1 MDERLTGHVEA
12 YRRDGHVVR
21 GRYRLV
27 VNLEPQA
34 VRDDAGEQLRDK
46 RGALRWTYP
55 KARRVVDASGVKAAN
70 ALLVQWIADLE
81 AERLAPTSTVTQ
93 MLDAWLVKLRA
104 DRALGRGLK
113 PRSIASYATDV
124 KGLKKYLGAEIAE
137 TLTHGTIT
145 TMYASLKADRG
156 LGETSL
162 AHIHRTG
169 RAGYSW
175 ALENGLVTRNPFSRF
190 RDAPV
195 PQIRRSLV
203 TWDVGTILRAV
214 TITAGDPAHKWI
226 RKRSPLMVH
235 VPLVLA
241 GWGGLRVGEVCGL
254 RWQSVDF
261 EGGALQVENALGDD
275 DEGGVCDGDPK
286 SAAGWRTVPLPDEA
300 MRILVAHKRRQD
312 ELRLAWGP
320 GWNPTGYVLTTRKGT
335 PIPPDN
341 ISSAWL
347 RFVKTRDLP
356 ALPFHG
362 LRHSYATNMFESAE
376 LRGLGRESMLK
387 VVQELLGHED
397 PTTTARL
404 YLHATERAKAEAIAD
419 TQRQINAAIR
429 AAAADLAQDSPL
441 IRPRVVSLDER
452 RS

>member
-12 YRRDGHVVR
+12 YRHDGRVVR

-27 VNLEPQA
+27 VNLEPLP
-34 VRDDAGEQLRDK
+34 VLDDDGEQLCD
-46 RGALRWTYP
+46 AQSEPRWTYP
-55 KARRVVDASGVKAAN
+55 KARQVVEAKGVKAAN
-70 ALLVQWIADLE
+70 ALLVQWMADLE
-81 AERLAPTSTVTQ
+81 SERLAPTSTVSQ
-93 MLDAWLVKLRA
+93 ILDAWLVKLRA

-124 KGLKKYLGAEIAE
+124 KDLKKYVGRVIADE
-137 TLTHGTIT
+137 LTHGQVV
-145 TMYASLKADRG
+145 TMYATLRADRA
-156 LGETSL
+156 LAETSL

-175 ALENGLVTRNPFSRF
+175 ALENRLVTRNPFSRF

-195 PQIRRSLV
+195 AKMRRSLE

-214 TITAGDPAHKWI
+214 TIAAGDPAHKWI

-254 RWQSVDF
+254 KWTSVDF
-261 EGGALQVENALGDD
+261 EAGTIFVENALADD
-275 DEGGVCDGDPK
+275 DEGGVCDGPPK
-286 SAAGWRTVPLPDEA
+286 SQAGVRTVPLPDAA
-300 MRILVAHKRRQD
+300 MQVLAAHKRRQD
-312 ELRLAWGP
+312 EMRLASGR
-320 GWNPTGYVLTTRKGT
+320 GWNERAYVITTRRGT

-341 ISSAWL
+341 VSSAWL
-347 RFVKTRDLP
+347 RFVKTHDLP

-387 VVQELLGHED
+387 IVQELLGHED

-404 YLHATERAKAEAIAD
+404 YLHAT
-419 TQRQINAAIR
+419 
-429 AAAADLAQDSPL
+429 
-441 IRPRVVSLDER
+441 
-452 RS
+452 